1 MTSWFN
7 WSKQEPAANQEPQ
20 ILECEI
26 EAIDESAAADPD
38 RIIVGYEKG
47 TENPYMMPKT
57 QAMKLMTRHGQVL
70 GGDEN
75 PYRLAGIPDAR
86 DYVQQH
92 PQDDWTVTYRD
103 RKVAEQEAVSFPV
116 PVQESLPVSPP
127 AKVAGPPS
135 RRSDVEYADINAGAP
150 PDDGIRYMD
159 ADALSKLEGHDCF
172 GVRDGYEGDRENRE
186 QGQDVPVSK
195 FSPDNS
201 SPETRSKGV
210 FRSFSK
216 RMKGSF
222 RRPATSE
229 KRLVS
234 EPRNSQDPDPRHPD
248 HTTLHPDVKAVP
260 LTEAQHKLLRS
271 GQLKISA
278 PTNFKAGAGNLGSV
292 YKKATPIAKPAH
304 DLAPGRRPSKRVG
317 HTAKPSQPAK
327 AKSSKSKKPPQKEGA
342 SPDPPPERARKVK
355 VKVIGEADRMTL
367 FGDFVAAAAADST
380 DTDSDKAATP
390 GLPSD
395 GDFSILDIKPLRPR
409 RRPSATKK
417 VDTSRYDWMPKNLP
431 TPAKMTSQQDWRMD
445 EQFPAVDDLF
455 DQIDEQIAEADIP
468 DYEKPAANSEAHRLN
483 RVFDRPAPGTRGVDE
498 EDDEPE
504 IAVDTF
510 IHDKHSSWVVTERP
524 NAQTVRSDYRRLQ
537 REEHDT
543 QRDSDQAADLME
555 RLRRTSVQPNGEA
568 RSAP

>member
-7 WSKQEPAANQEPQ
+7 WSKQEPAANHEPQ
-20 ILECEI
+20 ILQREI
-26 EAIDESAAADPD
+26 EAIDDTAAANSD
-38 RIIVGYEKG
+38 RIVVGYEKG
-47 TENPYMMPKT
+47 TDNPYMMPKT

-75 PYRLAGIPDAR
+75 PYRLEGIPDAR

-92 PQDDWTVTYRD
+92 PQDDWTVIYRN
-103 RKVAEQEAVSFPV
+103 RKVAERAVMPPPAPV
-116 PVQESLPVSPP
+116 EEPRPVSPP
-127 AKVAGPPS
+127 ARVAGPPS
-135 RRSDVEYADINAGAP
+135 RRSDISYATDVNAGAP

-172 GVRDGYEGDRENRE
+172 GVRDGYEDQRENGE
-186 QGQDVPVSK
+186 QTVPVSK

-201 SPETRSKGV
+201 SPETQSKGV

-216 RMKGSF
+216 RVKGSF

-229 KRLVS
+229 KGLVS
-234 EPRNSQDPDPRHPD
+234 GPSDSQNPDPRYRD
-248 HTTLHPDVKAVP
+248 HTALHSDVKAVP

-278 PTNFKAGAGNLGSV
+278 PTNFKPGAGNLGSV
-292 YKKATPIAKPAH
+292 YKKAQPIAKPAY

-317 HTAKPSQPAK
+317 NIAKPSQPAK
-327 AKSSKSKKPPQKEGA
+327 AKSSKAKKPPQKEGA

-355 VKVIGEADRMTL
+355 VKVIGEAERMTV
-367 FGDFVAAAAADST
+367 FGDFVAAAQTDS
-380 DTDSDKAATP
+380 DSDKAVTP
-390 GLPSD
+390 ELPSD

-409 RRPSATKK
+409 RRPSAAKK
-417 VDTSRYDWMPKNLP
+417 VDTSRYDWMPSNLP

-483 RVFDRPAPGTRGVDE
+483 RVFDRPPPGTRGVDE

-524 NAQTVRSDYRRLQ
+524 DAQTVRSDYRRLQ
-537 REEHDT
+537 REECNT

-555 RLRRTSVQPNGEA
+555 RLRRVRTGEVTGWVLKEYQ
-568 RSAP
+568 S